1 MADGMVPTAPLFPN
15 PAAPIDASMGGV
27 PGECSGNSA
36 ALIYAVVTQVNAY
49 VPAGAPMGDA
59 VPLEV
64 TVGGISAQPGV
75 TVRIGG

>member
-1 MADGMVPTAPLFPN
+1 
-15 PAAPIDASMGGV
+15 MGGV
-27 PGECSGNSA
+27 PSECAGNWEG
-36 ALIYAVVTQVNAY
+36 LIYAGVTQVNAC

-64 TVGGISAQPGV
+64 TVGGVSAQLGV